1 MAIPI
6 LTRGNHAG
14 KEATVIE
21 TKPSDAMRGIG
32 IVQSGSPILHQPT
45 QPLNLP
51 AEQDLVTAIVNDL
64 TDAMHRARH
73 IHNFAKGMG
82 IAAPQLGISRRV
94 AVVQPPEPNAP
105 VITLIN
111 PTVVARSDEED
122 EQYEGC
128 LSFFDVRGKVP
139 RPLRIDVQTAALTGE
154 IRRAQYHDGLARLIQ
169 HEIDHLDGV
178 LYTARMRP
186 TIQPIPVE
194 QYRQTGHSWSY
205 E

>member
-32 IVQSGSPILHQPT
+32 IVQSDTPILHQPS

-51 AEQDLVTAIVNDL
+51 TEHDLATAIVNDL
-64 TDAMHRARH
+64 IAAMHRARRV
-73 IHNFAKGMG
+73 HNFAKGMG
-82 IAAPQLGISRRV
+82 IAAPQLGIGRRV
-94 AVVQPPEPNAP
+94 AVVQPPEPNAQL
-105 VITLIN
+105 ITLLN
-111 PTVVARSDEED
+111 PTIVAHSDDED

-128 LSFFDVRGKVP
+128 LSFFDVRGKVR
-139 RPLRIDVQTAALTGE
+139 RPLRIEVEMTALTGE
-154 IRRAQYHDGLARLIQ
+154 VHREVYQDGLARLVQ
-169 HEIDHLDGV
+169 HEIDHLDGI
-178 LYTARMRP
+178 LYTARMKP
-186 TIQPIPVE
+186 EAQPIPVE
-194 QYRQTGHSWSY
+194 QYRLTGRSWSY

>member
-6 LTRGNHAG
+6 LTPGNHAG

-32 IVQSGSPILHQPT
+32 IVQSDTPILHQPT

-51 AEQDLVTAIVNDL
+51 TEQDLATAIVNDL
-64 TDAMHRARH
+64 IAAMHRARRV
-73 IHNFAKGMG
+73 HNFAKGMG
-82 IAAPQLGISRRV
+82 IAAPQLGIGRRV
-94 AVVQPPEPNAP
+94 AVVQPPEPHTEK
-105 VITLIN
+105 ITLLN
-111 PTVVARSDEED
+111 PTVVAHSDDED

-139 RPLRIDVQTAALTGE
+139 RPLRIEVETTSYSGE
-154 IRRAQYHDGLARLIQ
+154 LRRQQYQDGLARLIQ
-169 HEIDHLDGV
+169 HEIDHLDGI

-186 TIQPIPVE
+186 AVQPIPVE
-194 QYRQTGHSWSY
+194 QYRQTGHGWCY
-205 E
+205 K